1 MKKSTLALSIAAAI
15 GSIGLSGAANAAMEV
30 NPDGIGHQLVFP
42 YFTAQSDNATLMSIT
57 NTDTVNGKLVKVR
70 FRGAAN
76 SDDLYD
82 FQVLLS
88 PGDIW
93 TAAVS
98 QDATSGKAKLAT
110 SDKSCT
116 LPASVSA
123 TFNTDRLDP
132 SATDAAKANGTREG
146 YVEIITMGDIR
157 PIDGT
162 TTANALFTAAKHVN
176 GIAPCTAATLQT
188 ALGTSTAV
196 GLSAPTSSLAGD
208 WIILN
213 QKNTAA
219 WSGSATAIRAVP
231 GATTRAVFW
240 PQKSG
245 DVSVTADMT
254 ADPLLRLSSGG
265 GTAPVKA
272 QFFDFPDMSTVYT
285 TGDPNFDT
293 AVEHADRVT
302 SILSVKSLANQFVT
316 SDDIAAVTDFVF
328 TQPTRRYHVAV
339 NYTATATDFLATTG
353 TVARAVF
360 RDTVGT
366 TVGGSAS
373 ATAAAPYVAANM
385 EFPTGSRTLCLNNI
399 TAPGQNARFNREELT
414 PGAAA
419 ASDFVI
425 SPIVP
430 TAPTKVYVCGEAA
443 VLSIN
448 NAGTVTDSAL
458 AATVARND
466 VTFAAGY
473 ENGWMRFDSINGTAG
488 LPILG
493 ASFVRMANGAVN
505 YGASYVHKVTR

>member
-88 PGDIW
+88 PGDVW
-93 TAAVS
+93 TAAVT

-116 LPASVSA
+116 LPASVNA
-123 TFNTDRLDP
+123 TFNTERLDP
-132 SATDAAKANGTREG
+132 SATDAVKANGTREG

-157 PIDGT
+157 PFETGGAG

-176 GIAPCTAATLQT
+176 GVAPCTATTLQT
-188 ALGTSTAV
+188 ALGTNTAV

-219 WSGSATAIRAVP
+219 WSGSATALRVASGFTANI
-231 GATTRAVFW
+231 VFW

-245 DVSVTADMT
+245 DVTLGSTET
-254 ADPLLRLSSGG
+254 ADPLLTKGIVTPQS
-265 GTAPVKA
+265 
-272 QFFDFPDMSTVYT
+272 FDLPDMSTVYT
-285 TGDPNFDT
+285 NNGAVNT
-293 AVEHADRVT
+293 AELQADNVT
-302 SILSVKSLANQFVT
+302 QILSVKSLANQFVT
-316 SDDIAAVTDFVF
+316 SDDIAAVTDFLF

-339 NYTATATDFLATTG
+339 NYTATATDNLAKTG
-353 TVARAVF
+353 ALVKAVF
-360 RDTVGT
+360 RNTGT
-366 TVGGSAS
+366 TPVTQDGGTGP
-373 ATAAAPYVAANM
+373 ATAAAPYRAANM
-385 EFPTGSRTLCLNNI
+385 AFPTGSRTLCLNNI
-399 TAPGQNARFNREELT
+399 TAPGRNARFDREELT
-414 PGAAA
+414 PAAA
-419 ASDFVI
+419 GSTDFVI
-425 SPIVP
+425 SPRIP
-430 TAPTKVYVCGEAA
+430 TAPTQVFVCGEAA

-448 NAGTVTDSAL
+448 NSGTVTDSAL
-458 AATVARND
+458 AASVARND

-473 ENGWMRFDSINGTAG
+473 ENGWMRFDNINGGAG

-493 ASFVRMANGAVN
+493 ASFLRMANGAVN
-505 YGASYVHKVTR
+505 YGASYAHKVTR